1 MGRNPPK
8 AYENLRFLHSPYART
23 IRIMCEYYE
32 PLSRFQEHGVGR
44 TIVFF
49 GSARAKPM
57 EVASREYEEI
67 KRMVSDLSNPTP
79 DLIKKLKRAE
89 YDLELARYYEDARQ
103 LARRLTEWIKT
114 LDEGHRFIICSG
126 GGPGI
131 MEAANRG
138 AAEAGGKSIGL
149 NISLPYEQEIN
160 PYVSEE
166 FRFQFH
172 YFFMRKF
179 WFVHLAAALVVF
191 PGGFGTLD
199 ELIEVLTLTQTGKI
213 GRHIPV
219 LIYGRRYWDEILNF
233 DALVRWGTI
242 DERDLELFSF
252 ADTVE
257 EAFNYLREEI
267 EKHYPSEP

>member
-1 MGRNPPK
+1 MDRNPPK
-8 AYENLRFLHSPYART
+8 AYENLDFLHSPYART

-32 PLSRFQEHGVGR
+32 PLSRFQEHAVGR

-57 EVASREYEEI
+57 EMASREYEEI
-67 KRMVSDLSNPTP
+67 RDSVARCSIPSP
-79 DLIKKLKRAE
+79 DLIRMLKRAE
-89 YDLELARYYEDARQ
+89 YNLKLARYYEDARE
-103 LARRLTEWIKT
+103 LAHRLTEWIKT
-114 LDEGHRFIICSG
+114 LDDNNRFIICSG

-138 AAEAGGKSIGL
+138 AAEAGGRSIGL

-166 FRFQFH
+166 LRFQFH

-219 LIYGRRYWDEILNF
+219 LIYGREYWEEILNF
-233 DALVRWGTI
+233 KALVKWGMI
-242 DERDLELFSF
+242 DEKDLELFGL

-257 EAFNYLREEI
+257 EAFSYLREEI
-267 EKHYPSEP
+267 EKHYPPEP